1 MSTDETSILELE
13 SESGQAVERLGLD
26 VTGPTAGEQDRRM
39 SGRWRRFAPW
49 LGGAVVGGVAALLL
63 ASSVIFTAHE
73 SPQSQHG
80 AASPAP
86 RAGESVHLSGASP
99 DRVAPSTMAPL
110 TDSQRWEVAKRQ
122 ESAQLSSSLAY
133 DASAPRNREA
143 KNSAP
148 MASAAP
154 AGSEVSPAEAVTP
167 MILRAAQVTVIT
179 QNLDKARAGVDQIV
193 QRYGGYVGELSTSAP
208 SDGPRKLTATLRVP
222 AARLDAA
229 IADLRTLGR
238 IESESQTGQDVTAR
252 YVDLEA
258 RLSNS
263 RNTEQ
268 RLLELLRQRTGKLS
282 DVLEVETELSRVREE
297 IERMEGERRLLSK
310 QVEFST
316 ITATVAEEFKAP
328 AGPQPD
334 SLSTRFRNAAV
345 EGYQSVVSFF
355 VGLALLLISDGPM
368 LLIWVA
374 ILFFPARWAW
384 RRLRSRGA
392 MSASVEPAT

>member
-13 SESGQAVERLGLD
+13 SESGQAAVEPDREA
-26 VTGPTAGEQDRRM
+26 TSPTADERDRQG

-49 LGGAVVGGVAALLL
+49 LGGAVVGGIAALLL

-73 SPQSQHG
+73 SPQSQHP
-80 AASPAP
+80 AASPAT
-86 RAGESVHLSGASP
+86 RDGASVRLSGAGP

-110 TDSQRWEVAKRQ
+110 TDAQRAELVKHQ
-122 ESAQLSSSLAY
+122 ESARLSSNLAY
-133 DASAPRNREA
+133 DATAPSTREA
-143 KNSAP
+143 QNSAP

-154 AGSEVSPAEAVTP
+154 APSAVPASPP
-167 MILRAAQVTVIT
+167 MILRTAQVTVVT
-179 QNLDKARAGVDQIV
+179 QNLDKARAGVDQII

-208 SDGPRKLTATLRVP
+208 SDGPRMLTATLRVP

-238 IESESQTGQDVTAR
+238 IESESQTGRDVTAQ

-258 RLSNS
+258 RLSNA

-345 EGYQSVVSFF
+345 EGYESVVNFF
-355 VGLALLLISDGPM
+355 LAVALFLISDGPM
-368 LLIWVA
+368 LLIWLA
-374 ILFFPARWAW
+374 ILFFPVRWAW
-384 RRLRSRGA
+384 RRLRSRGVL
-392 MSASVEPAT
+392 SASVQPAA

>member
-1 MSTDETSILELE
+1 MNTDETSILELE
-13 SESGQAVERLGLD
+13 SESLQAAQEPD
-26 VTGPTAGEQDRRM
+26 PEASAPTADDRDRKEP
-39 SGRWRRFAPW
+39 GLWRRFAPW

-63 ASSVIFTAHE
+63 AVSLDFTAHE
-73 SPQSQHG
+73 APQSQHA
-80 AASPAP
+80 AASPTP
-86 RAGESVHLSGASP
+86 GAGAAVRLSGASP
-99 DRVAPSTMAPL
+99 DRGAPSAMALL
-110 TDSQRWEVAKRQ
+110 TDSQRAELAKRQ
-122 ESAQLSSSLAY
+122 ELAQPSSNVAY
-133 DASAPRNREA
+133 DAPAPNTREA
-143 KNSAP
+143 KNAAP
-148 MASAAP
+148 VTSAAP
-154 AGSEVSPAEAVTP
+154 ATSVVPAASP
-167 MILRAAQVTVIT
+167 MILRTAQVTVIT

-229 IADLRTLGR
+229 VADLKTLGR
-238 IESESQTGQDVTAR
+238 IESESQTGQDVTAQ

-282 DVLEVETELSRVREE
+282 DVLEVETELSRVRED

-328 AGPQPD
+328 TGPQPD
-334 SLSTRFRNAAV
+334 SLGTRFRNAGV
-345 EGYQSVVSFF
+345 EGYQSVVNFF
-355 VGLALLLISDGPM
+355 LAVALFLISEGPM
-368 LLIWVA
+368 LLIWLA

-384 RRLRSRGA
+384 RRSRA
-392 MSASVEPAT
+392 H